1 MTPNVLTLQVIEDS
15 DEIPRKS
22 LFIIVG
28 TGIIEYDG
36 EDLASKGKVLLFQVR
51 TIKSKVAKHPPLELV
66 KRTEK
71 EITIGPVT
79 SLASL
84 QSEDVFRVVV
94 GAGAEVT
101 VEQWGSNKLTQVGFY
116 HAHMQV
122 LEINLFKT
130 FLLLSDA

>member
-1 MTPNVLTLQVIEDS
+1 MNPNLLTLQVIDDS

-22 LFIIVG
+22 LFITVG
-28 TGIIEYDG
+28 TGVVEYDG
-36 EDLASKGKVLLFQVR
+36 EDLASKGKVLLFQVKK
-51 TIKSKVAKHPPLELV
+51 IKSKVTKHSPLELV
-66 KRTEK
+66 KRSEK

-84 QSEDVFRVVV
+84 QSEDIFRVVV

-130 FLLLSDA
+130 FFLLSDA